1 MTERSS
7 SLAWGVIGLFCGVA
21 IGAVTLFGLHLFAVK
36 GSAPFAEDLRFWGL
50 FPSTYGVV
58 RGTPVRLNGI
68 EVGEVEAVEIVTVP
82 DGEPAVALGIL
93 VRDADRYARHVRTAS
108 RLTIGAANL
117 IGEKVV
123 EISASSLGE
132 PLAEGSRV
140 VGDPPLDLQNALD
153 QVGRILTGLSAAVD
167 PEAGGADARR
177 MLRDL
182 EISLANLREVTNEMR
197 RWLGK

>member
-1 MTERSS
+1 
-7 SLAWGVIGLFCGVA
+7 
-21 IGAVTLFGLHLFAVK
+21 
-36 GSAPFAEDLRFWGL
+36 
-50 FPSTYGVV
+50 VV

-82 DGEPAVALGIL
+82 EGEPAVALGIL
-93 VRDADRYARHVRTAS
+93 VRDADRYGRHVRTTS

-123 EISASSLGE
+123 EISAATEGD

-140 VGDPPLDLQNALD
+140 VGDPPLDLQDALD
-153 QVGRILTGLSAAVD
+153 QVGRILTGLAGAVD
-167 PEAGGADARR
+167 PAAGGADTRR